1 MKLNKFLIS
10 IIYVLVFI
18 IIICFIFHI
27 KNRYSIKFENSVNIE
42 KISDN
47 KQEENYI
54 EIQEI
59 ANKNAVNEHGTID
72 TESIQQV
79 EQAIIQENSSIPT
92 REPIEQERKQEKNT
106 IKEQVKKEI
115 KVQTQKTE
123 INVPVETK
131 IQENISQVQAQT
143 EVKAQ
148 VTEKTP
154 KAEEIKTQDKTES
167 KEEKS
172 NNIVKS
178 NTNAQLKEKEEKYI
192 RNDVMINKIKSVINS
207 NSSEYMQ
214 KNGYEIVVDSSIKEH
229 CNQFTFTEA
238 RVKSYIAYRFGKI
251 KIYAE
256 DYYKNGQLIM
266 TECYIY

>member
-1 MKLNKFLIS
+1 MKLKNFLIS

-18 IIICFIFHI
+18 IIICFGFYI
-27 KNRYSIKFENSVNIE
+27 KNRYSIKFENSDNIE
-42 KISDN
+42 RIAND

-59 ANKNAVNEHGTID
+59 ANKNAVNEQETID

-79 EQAIIQENSSIPT
+79 EQAIIQEDSSISIE
-92 REPIEQERKQEKNT
+92 EPVEQKKEQEN
-106 IKEQVKKEI
+106 IKEPVKKEI
-115 KVQTQKTE
+115 KVQPKKTA
-123 INVPVETK
+123 INAPVETNNQK
-131 IQENISQVQAQT
+131 NILQVQAQT

-178 NTNAQLKEKEEKYI
+178 NTSAQLKEKEQKYI
-192 RNDVMINKIKSVINS
+192 RNDVMINKIKSVIN
-207 NSSEYMQ
+207 NNPSEYMQ